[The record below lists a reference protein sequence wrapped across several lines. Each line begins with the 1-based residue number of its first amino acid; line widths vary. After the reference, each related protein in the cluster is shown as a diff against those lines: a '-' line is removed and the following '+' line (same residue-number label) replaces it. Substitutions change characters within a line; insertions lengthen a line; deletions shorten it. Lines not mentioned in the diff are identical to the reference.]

1 MIITIARQH
10 GSAGREIA
18 QELGKRLNI
27 RCFDKEIVDEAAND
41 SSICRELINSFDEK
55 RVSPFIVETTQYP
68 GMSHG
73 LGLNIQVASAQ
84 FDVIKKLAD
93 KGDCIF
99 VGRCADY
106 ILRERKDLLRVF
118 INGDYED
125 KVQCIMKRQNVTE
138 DVAKKKIKTV
148 DKDRASYYRYFTDQV
163 WGEATNYDLCVN
175 SSKFGISGTVDII
188 ANSISDVKKIIEKFT

>member
-10 GSAGREIA
+10 GSAGREIS

-188 ANSISDVKKIIEKFT
+188 ANSISDVKK

>member
-1 MIITIARQH
+1 MAEIKSFPNNQDVYVGAEWVMKWLKVQKWNMIITIARQH

-106 ILRERKDLLRVF
+106 ILRR
-118 INGDYED
+118 
-125 KVQCIMKRQNVTE
+125 
-138 DVAKKKIKTV
+138 
-148 DKDRASYYRYFTDQV
+148 RADAGRPS
-163 WGEATNYDLCVN
+163 A
-175 SSKFGISGTVDII
+175 
-188 ANSISDVKKIIEKFT
+188 

>member
-18 QELGKRLNI
+18 RELGKKLNI
-27 RCFDKEIVDEAAND
+27 WCFDKEIVDEAAND
-41 SSICRELINSFDEK
+41 SSICRELIDSFDEK

-106 ILRERKDLLRVF
+106 ILRERTDLLRVF
-118 INGDYED
+118 IDGEYED
-125 KVQCIMKRQNVTE
+125 KVQCIMKRQNVSE

-163 WGEATNYDLCVN
+163 WGEATNYDLCIN
-175 SSKFGISGTVDII
+175 SSKFGISGSVEVIVNAI
-188 ANSISDVKKIIEKFT
+188 KFIEK

>member
-188 ANSISDVKKIIEKFT
+188 ANSISDVKK

>member
-73 LGLNIQVASAQ
+73 LGLNIQVASAN

>member
-148 DKDRASYYRYFTDQV
+148 DKDRQILYQM
-163 WGEATNYDLCVN
+163 
-175 SSKFGISGTVDII
+175 
-188 ANSISDVKKIIEKFT
+188 

>member
-148 DKDRASYYRYFTDQV
+148 DKDRASYYLYFTDQV
-163 WGEATNYDLCVN
+163 WGEATNYDLRVN
-175 SSKFGISGTVDII
+175 LSTYGISWTVDII
-188 ANSISDVKKIIEKFT
+188 VNSI